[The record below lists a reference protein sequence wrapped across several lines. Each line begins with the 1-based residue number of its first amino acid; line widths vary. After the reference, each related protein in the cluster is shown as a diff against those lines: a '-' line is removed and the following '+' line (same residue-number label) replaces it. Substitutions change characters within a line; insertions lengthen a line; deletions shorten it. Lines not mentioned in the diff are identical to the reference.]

1 MPTVSWSSKARRV
14 WPWLAAICS
23 GLLCAACFPP
33 FNQSWFSWFALVPL
47 IAAVWFSGENS
58 RRRWLRNLLL
68 GYLAGI
74 VFFYGD
80 LQLARRAWRFVPKL
94 FSARAVIIVVDLSRA
109 PFRFLELADRIH
121 KTKGVHRV
129 MAQLARRICGRV
141 RVGDSRMDAW
151 LALQRF
157 WLERSR
163 RCPPRR
169 VANDSSR

>member
-1 MPTVSWSSKARRV
+1 FSALRSKLSLLDRAD
-14 WPWLAAICS
+14 AAD
-23 GLLCAACFPP
+23 F
-33 FNQSWFSWFALVPL
+33 
-47 IAAVWFSGENS
+47 
-58 RRRWLRNLLL
+58 RNLVFVLKFTAA
-68 GYLAGI
+68 LASQSI
-74 VFFYGD
+74 ARLPRRDCFFYGD

-94 FSARAVIIVVDLSRA
+94 FSARAVIVVVDLSRA

-129 MAQLARRICGRV
+129 MAQLTRRICGRV

>member
-1 MPTVSWSSKARRV
+1 LLGRAVAAELRYLVFGCEFTSVLVSRSVARLARRD
-14 WPWLAAICS
+14 C
-23 GLLCAACFPP
+23 
-33 FNQSWFSWFALVPL
+33 
-47 IAAVWFSGENS
+47 
-58 RRRWLRNLLL
+58 
-68 GYLAGI
+68 
-74 VFFYGD
+74 FFYGD
-80 LQLARRAWRFVPKL
+80 LLLARRAWRFVPKL

-129 MAQLARRICGRV
+129 MAQLTRRICGRV

-163 RCPPRR
+163 RCAPRR